1 MTVRQYFFWFLA
13 VPLAGLF
20 VLVGTSP
27 RRFEDMALFQQ
38 ILLWVLGPPVLIN
51 LFLGPSIYSF
61 WKRKKGRALITVIN
75 ILLVFVGVFPGLLL
89 WIWAWRA
96 DEEPLEEQPPTP

>member
-13 VPLAGLF
+13 VPLV
-20 VLVGTSP
+20 VLLILAGTSP
-27 RRFEDMALFQQ
+27 RRFEDMGLVQQ
-38 ILLWVLGPPVLIN
+38 ILICVLGPPAFVN

-75 ILLVFVGVFPGLLL
+75 ILLVFVGAFPGLLL

-96 DEEPLEEQPPTP
+96 DEESDDENDKK